1 MKIKE
6 MPKIKVRNHALSPL
20 LQKGGMHE
28 TEKPRAQHRRDRQDT
43 KQQLKKGFG
52 KNLSINN

>member
-6 MPKIKVRNHALSPL
+6 MPKIKVRNHVALSPL

-43 KQQLKKGFG
+43 KQQLRKGVW
-52 KNLSINN
+52 

>member
-6 MPKIKVRNHALSPL
+6 MSKIKVRNLIALSPL

-28 TEKPRAQHRRDRQDT
+28 TEKPRAQHRRDRQDA
-43 KQQLKKGFG
+43 KQLLRKGDW
-52 KNLSINN
+52 

>member
-6 MPKIKVRNHALSPL
+6 MSKIKVRNQVTLSPL
-20 LQKGGMHE
+20 LHKGGMHE

-43 KQQLKKGFG
+43 KQQLRKGDW
-52 KNLSINN
+52 